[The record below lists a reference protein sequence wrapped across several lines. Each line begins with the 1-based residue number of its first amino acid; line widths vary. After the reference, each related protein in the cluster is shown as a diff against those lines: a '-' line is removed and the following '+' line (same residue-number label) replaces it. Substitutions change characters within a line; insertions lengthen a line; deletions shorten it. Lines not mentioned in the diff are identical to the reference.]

1 MGLPGLGLSNVCT
14 WPLNFLY
21 VGTSFISDAT
31 DEEFGNAMASM
42 YKYSTRQSYRYQVCT
57 LNSLGR
63 DLETSPSGKLQIL
76 CQCIDL
82 LFIVLGMYNFDT
94 RFDGLKDNTDYTV
107 SISTELDG
115 KTITQVTMT
124 AVSKSGSSSPGASE
138 SQPQVSPG
146 PNNKKDS

>member
-1 MGLPGLGLSNVCT
+1 MLQVVTNMTLLTVQAVCVDS
-14 WPLNFLY
+14 L
-21 VGTSFISDAT
+21 GTSFISDAT

-42 YKYSTRQSYRYQVCT
+42 YKYS
-57 LNSLGR
+57 
-63 DLETSPSGKLQIL
+63 
-76 CQCIDL
+76 
-82 LFIVLGMYNFDT
+82 T

-138 SQPQVSPG
+138 SQPQVSPA

>member
-1 MGLPGLGLSNVCT
+1 MLQVVTNMTLLTVQSVCVIY
-14 WPLNFLY
+14 L
-21 VGTSFISDAT
+21 GTSFISDAT

-42 YKYSTRQSYRYQVCT
+42 YKYS
-57 LNSLGR
+57 
-63 DLETSPSGKLQIL
+63 
-76 CQCIDL
+76 
-82 LFIVLGMYNFDT
+82 T

-138 SQPQVSPG
+138 SQPQHQEH
-146 PNNKKDS
+146 NNKKDS

>member
-1 MGLPGLGLSNVCT
+1 MQALVAFKLAHALITLRMLQVVTNMTLLTVQAVFVIY
-14 WPLNFLY
+14 L
-21 VGTSFISDAT
+21 GTSFISDAT

-42 YKYSTRQSYRYQVCT
+42 YKYS
-57 LNSLGR
+57 
-63 DLETSPSGKLQIL
+63 
-76 CQCIDL
+76 
-82 LFIVLGMYNFDT
+82 T

>member
-1 MGLPGLGLSNVCT
+1 MPFII
-14 WPLNFLY
+14 LNFPPSSRAKKSSDEWHFHHFTNIFWVKRTFIYL
-21 VGTSFISDAT
+21 GTSFISDAT

-42 YKYSTRQSYRYQVCT
+42 YKYS
-57 LNSLGR
+57 
-63 DLETSPSGKLQIL
+63 
-76 CQCIDL
+76 
-82 LFIVLGMYNFDT
+82 T

-138 SQPQVSPG
+138 SQPQHQEH
-146 PNNKKDS
+146 NNKKDS